1 MQDDSSPPDLS
12 ALSKLNRHWVRR
24 EPIRPHV
31 MKNERL
37 ILISDEHWIKYVFP
51 FLVYLILTAAGI
63 ALTSSFVFALSDT
76 GLSMLLFSIGLVILT
91 CTHHWFFWFLL
102 AESQVD
108 IIVTSKR
115 VVYAH
120 AGLLYNEDI
129 VEIAFGKMKTV
140 EAHKK
145 TFLES
150 VLNYGALTFEK
161 KALISR
167 VPHPGTVARAIQQAI
182 GMI

>member
-1 MQDDSSPPDLS
+1 MIIGNSSSPDLS
-12 ALSKLNRHWVRR
+12 VLDRYWVTR
-24 EPIRPHV
+24 EPIRPSV
-31 MKNERL
+31 MPNEHL
-37 ILISDEHWIKYVFP
+37 LLISDEHWIKYVFP
-51 FLVYLILTAAGI
+51 LIVYAILTAAG
-63 ALTSSFVFALSDT
+63 LALSVGFFFAALD
-76 GLSMLLFSIGLVILT
+76 GQVSMLAFSIGLLLLT

-120 AGLLYNEDI
+120 AGLLWDEDI
-129 VEIAFGKMKTV
+129 VEVAFEKMKTV

-145 TFLES
+145 SLLQS
-150 VLNYGALTFEK
+150 VLNYGTLNFEK
-161 KALISR
+161 KAQIAR
-167 VPHPGTVARAIQQAI
+167 VPHPGTVARIIQQAI